1 MNLIECMQTFVRVAE
16 RESFTRAADSLGA
29 PKASVST
36 AVQQLEAHLGTRLL
50 HRTTRKVQLT
60 QDGQVFYERCKDLLS
75 DMDELQSL
83 FRQGEENLSGRLRVD
98 TPIGIAKHILLPALP
113 EFMRQY
119 PQLKIEFS
127 SSDRR
132 VDLVSEGF
140 DCVLRIGALLD
151 SSLIARPL
159 GHVRQIN
166 CASPAYLATFGTP
179 QTLQDLAHHR
189 LIHYTQT
196 LGSKPVGFEYQ
207 QPDHSPACQPMPG
220 SITVNNTEAY
230 RAACLAGLG
239 LIQVPE
245 VGVSSCL
252 ASGQLLE
259 VMPQHRAPPMPVT
272 LLYAN
277 RRHLPRRTQLFM
289 HWVSAQMKPYC
300 CLPETDKTF
309 P

>member
-1 MNLIECMQTFVRVAE
+1 MNLIECMHTFVRVAE
-16 RESFTRAADSLGA
+16 RESFTRAADSLGT

-36 AVQQLEAHLGTRLL
+36 AVQQLEAHLGARLL

-60 QDGQVFYERCKDLLS
+60 QDGLAFYERCKDLLS
-75 DMDELQSL
+75 DMDELQGM
-83 FRQGEENLSGRLRVD
+83 FRQDEENLSGRLRVD

-113 EFMRQY
+113 QFMRQY

-140 DCVLRIGALLD
+140 DCVLRVGALLD

-159 GHVRQIN
+159 GQVRQIN
-166 CASPAYLATFGTP
+166 CASPAYLAKFGTP
-179 QTLQDLAHHR
+179 QTLEDLAHHQ

-196 LGSKPVGFEYQ
+196 LGSKPAGFEYQ
-207 QPDHSPACQPMPG
+207 QPDHSPACWPMPC

-230 RAACLAGLG
+230 RSACLAGLG

-245 VGVSSCL
+245 IGVRSCL

-289 HWVSAQMKPYC
+289 NWVCTQMKPYC
-300 CLPETDKTF
+300 SQTETDKTF